1 MVSNS
6 ERKLFDEILEDV
18 IDALPDHLHAL
29 LEEVPVVVEDR
40 PSRKLLREMELDP
53 DEDDL
58 CGLHSGV
65 ALTERSV
72 EHSGNLPD
80 QITLF
85 RNAIIEMSG
94 LRDLPEH
101 GEVPFSTF
109 VQAEKDAEAELE
121 KQIRVTLLHEMGHH
135 FGLDED
141 DLESL
146 GYG

>member
-1 MVSNS
+1 MS
-6 ERKLFDEILEDV
+6 LHH
-18 IDALPDHLHAL
+18 LPEHLHAL

-58 CGLHSGV
+58 CGLHTGV
-65 ALTERSV
+65 ALTNRSV

-85 RNAIIEMSG
+85 RNAIIEMAG
-94 LRDLPEH
+94 LRDLPDE
-101 GEVPFSTF
+101 SDLS
-109 VQAEKDAEAELE
+109 AEELKEAEQDVIAELE
-121 KQIRVTLLHEMGHH
+121 HQIRVTLLHEMGHH

-141 DLESL
+141 DLDAM

>member
-6 ERKLFDEILEDV
+6 ERKLFDEILEGV

-53 DEDDL
+53 DVDDL

-65 ALTERSV
+65 ALTQRSV

-101 GEVPFSTF
+101 GEVPLSTF
-109 VQAEKDAEAELE
+109 VQAEKDAELELE

-135 FGLDED
+135 FGLDEE
-141 DLESL
+141 DLIEM